1 METYKIKGKPGDRRK
16 FYFFRNEYHSV
27 IRCANQMTI
36 GIGRDDLTG
45 EFLQKALW
53 DRRKWDMPWMK
64 DLSEELADPLGAVNP
79 TAEQKFMYSYVGSIF
94 DWSVKL
100 YVRQHPNHTHFTDFD
115 RNHAEEK
122 NMWGVLPRSPVYKL
136 VDYLKINEKSVFNF
150 LKSRKFNDGNSPEKM
165 AENQIYTELSEK
177 FWNLYDSGDGFTAD
191 SLLRA
196 GVISNTG
203 NQYLFEF
210 RTVRTKIENIYED
223 SSQYIYRG

>member
-1 METYKIKGKPGDRRK
+1 
-16 FYFFRNEYHSV
+16 
-27 IRCANQMTI
+27 
-36 GIGRDDLTG
+36 
-45 EFLQKALW
+45 
-53 DRRKWDMPWMK
+53 
-64 DLSEELADPLGAVNP
+64 
-79 TAEQKFMYSYVGSIF
+79 
-94 DWSVKL
+94 
-100 YVRQHPNHTHFTDFD
+100 
-115 RNHAEEK
+115 
-122 NMWGVLPRSPVYKL
+122 MWGVLPRSPVYKL

-165 AENQIYTELSEK
+165 AENQIYSELSEE

>member
-1 METYKIKGKPGDRRK
+1 M
-16 FYFFRNEYHSV
+16 
-27 IRCANQMTI
+27 
-36 GIGRDDLTG
+36 
-45 EFLQKALW
+45 
-53 DRRKWDMPWMK
+53 
-64 DLSEELADPLGAVNP
+64 
-79 TAEQKFMYSYVGSIF
+79 
-94 DWSVKL
+94 
-100 YVRQHPNHTHFTDFD
+100 
-115 RNHAEEK
+115 
-122 NMWGVLPRSPVYKL
+122 
-136 VDYLKINEKSVFNF
+136 DYLKINEKSVFNF

-165 AENQIYTELSEK
+165 AENQIYTELSEE